1 MLVLAAAVAL
11 RLRGLRSFGLW
22 QDELISWEMTS
33 NGLHHYLDVFRHVD
47 ANQPLHVIA
56 LLAWGTKGKSEAWI
70 RLPSVVEGIA
80 PAMIRYSQDARGYAL
95 VALLVRRPAVG

>member
-33 NGLHHYLDVFRHVD
+33 NGLHHYL
-47 ANQPLHVIA
+47 
-56 LLAWGTKGKSEAWI
+56 TS
-70 RLPSVVEGIA
+70 S
-80 PAMIRYSQDARGYAL
+80 AMSMPTNRYT
-95 VALLVRRPAVG
+95 